1 MFCSS
6 EYRSMK
12 NPTLNMVVIKKI
24 FTDNCFALGFSSIK
38 LVQGTGTQWMKY
50 SVFAKERENIHDI
63 IIELADQIY

>member
-38 LVQGTGTQWMKY
+38 LVQGTGKY